1 MDWPL
6 VFMKKR
12 GSAPFAGKRYPL
24 VPKIKQKNLKK
35 RAKDVTELLNS
46 FSLAVQPFS
55 SSPAEET
62 LFIRHLEYT
71 VHRDSEI
78 RKHILSF
85 TFVCSVIWGVIT
97 FLQLA
102 VRIINSLF
110 SCVFKPPW
118 SRVLFLSVRQ
128 LFCSMFLIS
137 LHLCLQYC
145 YL

>member
-6 VFMKKR
+6 VFIKNVDVHPLLAKNKGKKCSKNKGKKR
-12 GSAPFAGKRYPL
+12 SQGYYWILIFIQPCSATF
-24 VPKIKQKNLKK
+24 QH
-35 RAKDVTELLNS
+35 
-46 FSLAVQPFS
+46 FS
-55 SSPAEET
+55 SRGNSLYQVPGIHSLQRLWDKKAHSQ
-62 LFIRHLEYT
+62 F
-71 VHRDSEI
+71 
-78 RKHILSF
+78 HIC
-85 TFVCSVIWGVIT
+85 CSVIWRVIA